1 MHRGDLAE
9 LHYIAPIAN
18 LDSIRAQ
25 SILSHRRAS
34 STVEEHT
41 GRLILIQ
48 VGPTFLDSARLF
60 GPQLRQWE
68 PIIERIADFFLR
80 MRGQDAEIAATVH
93 FASQRLLERMTD
105 ATENDVLHAVMM
117 WKQRRKPPLGDG
129 DVAQS

>member
-1 MHRGDLAE
+1 MINNGL
-9 LHYIAPIAN
+9 L
-18 LDSIRAQ
+18 
-25 SILSHRRAS
+25 
-34 STVEEHT
+34 VEEHT

-48 VGPTFLDSARLF
+48 VGPTFPDSARLF

-129 DVAQS
+129 DVAQSIRNLNLMGWISVMPSKDLPLAQPDPLLV